1 MILVDNESFINEDPD
16 VWDRSVNVSLTWD
29 RSVSV
34 SLKWVRLGA
43 RSPRVT
49 LRVIDLLT
57 GVEYDYNEA
66 PEQVKE
72 RIPLSFLNAIFNEL
86 PGLSDSGETAT
97 NTWQASLFDDADN

>member
-1 MILVDNESFINEDPD
+1 MILVDNESFTDEDPD
-16 VWDRSVNVSLTWD
+16 VWD

-34 SLKWVRLGA
+34 SLKWS
-43 RSPRVT
+43 RSGPRKPRVS
-49 LRVIDLLT
+49 LCVIDLLT
-57 GVEYDYNEA
+57 NTEYDYNEA